1 MYTLGIGLSGNPDG
15 DEVLVVNPVDDS
27 IYDAAGNEAS
37 TSQSNNTVKLN
48 EKIVPIISSVALASD
63 NSTLAVTFSEA
74 VYNATGG
81 SGALQVSDF
90 SFSITGGTATL
101 SSSTPSTITISGNV
115 YTLGITLTG
124 TPDGSEVL
132 RVNPK
137 DDSIY
142 DAQNNEAS
150 TSQNNNTATLNDNTV
165 PTVTSVSSITANGTY
180 SIGSVVQVTTIFS
193 EEVLVTGTPQITLE
207 TGSTDRTVN
216 YASGSGTNTLIFN
229 YTVASGDT
237 TSDLDY
243 TATTSLALNS
253 GTIKD
258 AAGNAATL
266 TLPAPDAT
274 TYSLRANKALV
285 IDGNAPTVSSVTST
299 KTNGAYSVND
309 TIPISVTFTQT
320 VAVTGT
326 PQLTVET
333 GGTDGVA
340 NYVSVS
346 GATITFDY
354 IVASGH
360 TSSDLDYTS
369 AAALTLNSG
378 TIKDA
383 SGNAAM
389 LTLPAP
395 AASNSLGANKALII
409 DTTGPTVT
417 SVTSTTDNGA
427 YNAGDTI
434 NVSVTFSENTVVTG
448 TPQITVETG
457 TADGTGNYVSGS
469 GTTVLSFDYIVAS
482 SHNTMDLDYKST
494 SALVLY
500 GGTIKDTLGNNAI
513 LTLAS
518 PGKVNSL
525 GASKAIVIDNVAPI
539 VHYIY
544 ELSLIHI

>member
-1 MYTLGIGLSGNPDG
+1 M
-15 DEVLVVNPVDDS
+15 
-27 IYDAAGNEAS
+27 
-37 TSQSNNTVKLN
+37 
-48 EKIVPIISSVALASD
+48 
-63 NSTLAVTFSEA
+63 
-74 VYNATGG
+74 
-81 SGALQVSDF
+81 
-90 SFSITGGTATL
+90 
-101 SSSTPSTITISGNV
+101 
-115 YTLGITLTG
+115 
-124 TPDGSEVL
+124 
-132 RVNPK
+132 
-137 DDSIY
+137 
-142 DAQNNEAS
+142 
-150 TSQNNNTATLNDNTV
+150 
-165 PTVTSVSSITANGTY
+165 
-180 SIGSVVQVTTIFS
+180 
-193 EEVLVTGTPQITLE
+193 
-207 TGSTDRTVN
+207 
-216 YASGSGTNTLIFN
+216 
-229 YTVASGDT
+229 
-237 TSDLDY
+237 
-243 TATTSLALNS
+243 
-253 GTIKD
+253 
-258 AAGNAATL
+258 
-266 TLPAPDAT
+266 
-274 TYSLRANKALV
+274 
-285 IDGNAPTVSSVTST
+285 
-299 KTNGAYSVND
+299 
-309 TIPISVTFTQT
+309 
-320 VAVTGT
+320 TGT

-383 SGNAAM
+383 SGNAAT

-395 AASNSLGANKALII
+395 AASNSLGTNKALII

-417 SVTSTTDNGA
+417 SVSSTTENGA

-434 NVSVTFSENTVVTG
+434 NISITFSKKTVVTDAH
-448 TPQITVETG
+448 ILILETG
-457 TADGTGNYVSGS
+457 PTDALVDYTSGS
-469 GTTVLSFDYIVAS
+469 GSTVLSFDYIIAS

-544 ELSLIHI
+544 EGASEDMDY